1 MEPLI
6 ALIVGFAAARLAGY
20 AGVESL
26 DGWHPALRVGV
37 AVMFLLTTFAHFFPK
52 LRADLVEMVPPNL
65 PHPGLLVTITGVLEF
80 AGAVGMLIPA
90 TARWAAGCLIVLMV
104 VMFPANVS
112 AARRGTAQGTPLG
125 RRTVLQVV
133 FIAAVALTMT

>member
-6 ALIVGFAAARLAGY
+6 ALIVGFVGARIAGY
-20 AGVESL
+20 AGVDAL

-37 AVMFLLTTFAHFFPK
+37 AVMFLLTAFAHFFPK
-52 LRADLVEMVPPNL
+52 LRASLVEMVPPNL
-65 PHPGLLVTITGVLEF
+65 PQPELLVTITGVLEF

-90 TARWAAGCLIVLMV
+90 TAPWAAGCLILLMI

-112 AARRGTAQGTPLG
+112 AARRGTEQGTPLG

-133 FIAAVALTMT
+133 FIAAAALAMT